1 MPSRK
6 AESERPARRAS
17 DVAVSALARRYGD
30 ALRAGDSAMAEQVMD
45 EALAIG
51 TSPAAIQS
59 LIIGPAMERIGD
71 LWQQGA
77 VSVADEHLATAI
89 SNGVLVRLFDAL
101 TVARAHSRE
110 RVLLAEVAGQH
121 HVLGLRMVA
130 DVLEGAGFDVQFLGA
145 DVPVDALR
153 SFLSERQ
160 PAVTGLGFG
169 IDTNVRSLAEAVVA
183 VHDTSAEPRLMLG
196 GRAVPA
202 SLGECYPVVPSSLE
216 VLSTVEL
223 LLGEP
228 PQQLCPAVAALLGGA
243 ARPLPLPP
251 APGASDAVAERL
263 AEVVEESAEVA
274 RAYIRQKR
282 VLSDLALRDPVADM
296 PNRRAFDDRIGLLT
310 APGSEAGALLMIDV
324 DEFKQVNDTRG
335 HDTGDQLLR
344 RVGSVITQ
352 TIRPEDFAARI
363 GGDEFAAI
371 LLGAHLGNAS
381 AVADRVRRA
390 IAAKITPAV
399 TVSIGVALLADDA
412 RATMLAADSALYEA
426 KVAGRNR
433 VAATP

>member
-6 AESERPARRAS
+6 AASERPARRAS
-17 DVAVSALARRYGD
+17 DAASAALARRYGD
-30 ALRAGDSAMAEQVMD
+30 ALRAGDSAMAAQVTD

-51 TSPAAIQS
+51 TSPAAIQA
-59 LIIGPAMERIGD
+59 LIIAPAMERIGD

-89 SNGVLVRLFDAL
+89 SSGVLVRLFDAL
-101 TVARAHSRE
+101 SVARARSRE
-110 RVLLAEVAGQH
+110 SVLLAEVAGQH

-130 DVLEGAGFDVQFLGA
+130 DVLEGAGFDVLFLGA
-145 DVPVDALR
+145 DVPVGALR
-153 SFLSERQ
+153 SFVSEHQ

-169 IDTNVRSLAEAVVA
+169 IDTDVHSLAEAIIA
-183 VHDTSAEPRLMLG
+183 VHDASAEPRLMLG
-196 GRAVPA
+196 GHAVPA
-202 SLGECYPVVPSSLE
+202 SLRECYPVVASSLE
-216 VLSTVEL
+216 VLSAVEL
-223 LLGEP
+223 LLR
-228 PQQLCPAVAALLGGA
+228 GA
-243 ARPLPLPP
+243 ARPARPPP
-251 APGASDAVAERL
+251 APGTGDAVAERL

-274 RAYIRQKR
+274 RSYIRQKQ

-335 HDTGDQLLR
+335 HDAGDQLLR
-344 RVGSVITQ
+344 RVGKVITQ
-352 TIRPEDFAARI
+352 TIRPGDFAARI

-371 LLGAHLGNAS
+371 LPGAPLGNARE
-381 AVADRVRRA
+381 VADRVREA
-390 IAAKITPAV
+390 IAARIAPAV

-412 RATMLAADSALYEA
+412 RATMLAADGALYEA

-433 VAATP
+433 VAATL

>member
-6 AESERPARRAS
+6 AASERPARRAS
-17 DVAVSALARRYGD
+17 DAASAALARRYGD
-30 ALRAGDSAMAEQVMD
+30 ALRAGDSAMAAQVTD
-45 EALAIG
+45 EALSIG
-51 TSPAAIQS
+51 TSPAAIQA
-59 LIIGPAMERIGD
+59 LIIAPAMERIGD

-89 SNGVLVRLFDAL
+89 SSGVLVRLFDAL
-101 TVARAHSRE
+101 SVARARSRE
-110 RVLLAEVAGQH
+110 SVLLAEVAGQH

-130 DVLEGAGFDVQFLGA
+130 DVLEGAGFDVLFLGA
-145 DVPVDALR
+145 DVPVGALR
-153 SFLSERQ
+153 SFVSEHQ

-169 IDTNVRSLAEAVVA
+169 IDTDVHSLAEAIIA
-183 VHDTSAEPRLMLG
+183 VHDASAEPRLMLG
-196 GRAVPA
+196 GHAVPA
-202 SLGECYPVVPSSLE
+202 SLRECYPVVASSLE
-216 VLSTVEL
+216 VLSAVEL
-223 LLGEP
+223 LLGGP
-228 PQQLCPAVAALLGGA
+228 PQQVCPAVAALLRGA
-243 ARPLPLPP
+243 ARPARPPP
-251 APGASDAVAERL
+251 APGTGDAVAERL

-274 RAYIRQKR
+274 RSYIRQKQ

-335 HDTGDQLLR
+335 HDAGDQLLR
-344 RVGSVITQ
+344 RVGKVITQ
-352 TIRPEDFAARI
+352 TIRPGDFAARI

-371 LLGAHLGNAS
+371 LPGAPLGNARE
-381 AVADRVRRA
+381 VADRVREA
-390 IAAKITPAV
+390 IAARIAPAV

-412 RATMLAADSALYEA
+412 RATMLAADGALYEA

-433 VAATP
+433 VAATL